1 MNLRIRDNLVYW
13 LHRGMAAAGKIR
25 PAPLAE
31 IQRDGFQ
38 RILVVA
44 TTAIGDAVLC
54 APLIDSLREAC
65 PRARIGF
72 WVSAAA
78 VPLFDGRDGLDSVL
92 PYHGKYRRV
101 RQTIERLRRERY
113 DLALVANANDPDV
126 IPMIW
131 WSGCKRIIRRPQRNT
146 IYSFMI
152 ANPEMLSVSHISGH
166 AIARNLEFCD
176 LLRIPRGEARTCL
189 EVKPETGLR
198 VRSLI
203 GEAPQPW
210 WCIHPGSSRPEKQW
224 DAARYAELA
233 RRILGKFPGT
243 LLITGAHHEKAI
255 CDQVERETGGGGRVR
270 NLAAQFRLDEL
281 AALLKEVGLL
291 ISGDTG
297 PYHIA
302 MALGAP
308 TVTLFAPWDAGS
320 SAAINGPYFDR
331 EIHRVVETA
340 HLGDPIS
347 TIQADQVFDAC
358 ALFLPDCPI
367 QPKL

>member
-1 MNLRIRDNLVYW
+1 MNFRVCDNLVYW
-13 LHRGMAAAGKIR
+13 LHRGLAAAGKIH
-25 PAPLAE
+25 AKPLAG

-54 APLIDSLREAC
+54 APLIDSLRKAL
-65 PRARIGF
+65 PQARVGF

-78 VPLFDGRDGLDSVL
+78 VPLFEGRAGLDSVL

-101 RQTIERLRRERY
+101 RQSIEELRRERY

-152 ANPEMLSVSHISGH
+152 ANPEMLSASHTSGH
-166 AIARNLEFCD
+166 AIVRNLEFCD
-176 LLRIPRGEARTCL
+176 LLRIPRGEARTRI
-189 EVKPETGLR
+189 EVKPETGSR
-198 VRSLI
+198 VRSLV
-203 GEAPQPW
+203 GKAPQPW

-224 DAARYAELA
+224 EAGRYAELA

-243 LLITGAHHEKAI
+243 LLITGARHEKPI
-255 CDQVERETGGGGRVR
+255 CDQVEREVGEGGRVH
-270 NLAAQFRLDEL
+270 NFAAQFRLDEL
-281 AALLKEVGLL
+281 AALLKCVRLL

-302 MALGAP
+302 MALDTP

-340 HLGDPIS
+340 HLREPIS
-347 TIQADQVFDAC
+347 TIEVDRVFDAC
-358 ALFLPDCPI
+358 ASFFA
-367 QPKL
+367 